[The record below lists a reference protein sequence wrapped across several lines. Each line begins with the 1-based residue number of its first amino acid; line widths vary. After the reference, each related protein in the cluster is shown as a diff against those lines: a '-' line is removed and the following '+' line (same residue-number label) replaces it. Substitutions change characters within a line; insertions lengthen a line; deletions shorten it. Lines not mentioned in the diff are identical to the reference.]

1 MTARAPVRDAPTL
14 WALAVRQSMGAEA
27 DVSASTPQPGG
38 AHINGRLAPESF
50 KVPHMKA
57 YSPPPEG

>member
-27 DVSASTPQPGG
+27 DGSAFTPQPGG
-38 AHINGRLAPESF
+38 ALWREVLQKEKETEPELSF
-50 KVPHMKA
+50 
-57 YSPPPEG
+57 

>member
-27 DVSASTPQPGG
+27 DGSASTPQLGG
-38 AHINGRLAPESF
+38 ALWREVLPKAKEAEPELSF
-50 KVPHMKA
+50 
-57 YSPPPEG
+57 